1 MVILRMISF
10 LFNNCCFC
18 FVFYSKLEEDFLYM
32 VYVDIM
38 VKVKKVL
45 ILMFILIKGNYFY
58 VIKDKN
64 LCIFGLK

>member
-38 VKVKKVL
+38 VKVKKSFDFNVY
-45 ILMFILIKGNYFY
+45 FNKGKLFLC
-58 VIKDKN
+58 DK
-64 LCIFGLK
+64 G